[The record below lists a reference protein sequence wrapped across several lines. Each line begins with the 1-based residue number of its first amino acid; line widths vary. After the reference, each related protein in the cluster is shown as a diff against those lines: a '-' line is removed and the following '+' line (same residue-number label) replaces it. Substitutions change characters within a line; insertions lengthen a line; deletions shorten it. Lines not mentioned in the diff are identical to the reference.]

1 MERLLRKG
9 KRRMWTIIE
18 QIFPYAII
26 FTIPLLITALGGLF
40 SERSGIVNIGLEGLM
55 VFGAFGCAL
64 SINLLQDKYPHSTWV
79 LWVGLLMAMIAGILF
94 SLLHAFASINLSA
107 DQVISGTAINLI
119 ATALTVFL
127 ARNITGSGNIRITT
141 GFSPSDI
148 PVLSSIPV
156 IGDLFFTKTYPTTW
170 FILAILIISSFVLYR
185 SKFGLRLRSCGEF
198 PQAAEAAGI
207 SVRKMRYS
215 GVLISGA
222 FSGLGGAIIIV
233 TYAGEFTGTVAG
245 LGFLALASL
254 IFGQWRPYGVLGA
267 TLFFGFAST
276 IANVSQVIPELAV
289 FPPIILKIFPYVV
302 TLIALVIFSKSS
314 QAPKAAGETFDSGKR

>member
-1 MERLLRKG
+1 
-9 KRRMWTIIE
+9 MWSIIE

-40 SERSGIVNIGLEGLM
+40 SERSGIVNIALEGLM
-55 VFGAFGCAL
+55 VIGAFSGAL
-64 SINLLQDKYPHSTWV
+64 SIHYLSGVLDNHTLV
-79 LWVGLLMAMIAGILF
+79 LWLGLLAAVLAGVLF
-94 SLLHAFASINLSA
+94 SILHAFASVNLNA
-107 DQVISGTAINLI
+107 NQIISGTAINLI

-127 ARNITGSGNIRITT
+127 ARNITGSGNIRISS
-141 GFSPSDI
+141 GFSPWDVPFLSD
-148 PVLSSIPV
+148 IPV

-170 FILAILIISSFVLYR
+170 LVLIILFASSFILYKT
-185 SKFGLRLRSCGEF
+185 KFGLRLRSCGEF

-207 SVRKMRYS
+207 NVRRIRYS

-222 FSGLGGAIIIV
+222 FAGLGGALIIV
-233 TYAGEFTGTVAG
+233 TQSGEFTGTVAG

-254 IFGQWRPYGVLGA
+254 IFGQWKPLGVLAA

-289 FPPIILKIFPYVV
+289 IPPILLKIFPYVV

-314 QAPKAAGETFDSGKR
+314 QAPKAVGETFDSGKR

>member
-1 MERLLRKG
+1 
-9 KRRMWTIIE
+9 MWTIIE

-55 VFGAFGCAL
+55 VIGAFSGSL
-64 SINLLQDKYPHSTWV
+64 TIYYLQGVWSNQSMV
-79 LWVGLLMAMIAGILF
+79 LWAGLIMAAVAGLLF
-94 SLLHAFASINLSA
+94 SVLHAFASINLSA
-107 DQVISGTAINLI
+107 NQIISGTAINLI

-127 ARNITGSGNIRITT
+127 ARNITGSGNIRITS
-141 GFSPSDI
+141 GFSPTDI

-170 FILAILIISSFVLYR
+170 FILLVLIISTFVLYKT
-185 SKFGLRLRSCGEF
+185 KFGLRLRSCGEY
-198 PQAAEAAGI
+198 PQAAEAAGVNVTRI
-207 SVRKMRYS
+207 RYS

-222 FSGLGGAIIIV
+222 FSGLGGALIIV
-233 TYAGEFTGTVAG
+233 TYAGEFTGTVSG

-254 IFGQWRPYGVLGA
+254 IFGQWRPLGILAA
-267 TLFFGFAST
+267 TFFFGFAST

-289 FPPIILKIFPYVV
+289 FPPILLKTFPYIV
-302 TLIALVIFSKSS
+302 TLIALVVFSKSS